1 MSDRTGGGKESTGK
15 LLFGLALFAVFMTL
29 LGIAVVWALSYGPLG

>member
-1 MSDRTGGGKESTGK
+1 MSDGTGAEKSTGT

-29 LGIAVVWALSYGPLG
+29 LGIVVVWALSYGPLG